1 MPKTVPVDV
10 LIGYEIRDADFSE
23 VWYPNR
29 FAPSAVTRGA
39 SMVLPDDVREWAE
52 FRVRTGESAQAEPG
66 FSVYQVAGGMWP
78 YAYLD
83 DLLPDG
89 VLLWCGFPAGGEPEA
104 SAGPGPAAVPKDLDI
119 RVGLVMAPGAH
130 LQLDEQTYSS
140 LSHDRFWVTQVFL
153 PGALVEPGHLE
164 ALRIFI
170 TVSMGASTPSRPA
183 FWTSLV
189 GAREVL

>member
-23 VWYPNR
+23 AWYPNR

-52 FRVRTGESAQAEPG
+52 LRVRPGESEGAEPD
-66 FSVYQVAGGMWP
+66 FVVDQVAGGMRS
-78 YAYLD
+78 YALLH

-89 VLLWCGFPAGGEPEA
+89 VLLWCGLPAGEGPGV
-104 SAGPGPAAVPKDLDI
+104 SAEPGPAAVPKDLDI